1 MDQQQSI
8 EVVTI
13 LSSSEEEEEEERGSN
28 RAATSSS
35 IGEAEELGQ
44 RHSVGGGE
52 RSEPLEVVELSSG
65 SDDGEDSDVV
75 PVNVSTDDDEEAADP
90 GEGPGGGGGG
100 GGAAA
105 AASFAGPTSAYGV
118 KQKQREAHR
127 KNVAM
132 LDRYTVLSRRTS
144 RPGPQL
150 PKIENAIT
158 KTVTSMIKSFSTM
171 LDIVLLKAPGALP
184 CFLTALFGVGT
195 AAELTSGQAFS
206 RGYGK
211 STSSEAHIIDE
222 LTKVYMALCYPDVPY
237 ASLNGVVDGTEGG
250 RQRAVTYANIYRIIK
265 GFDRKSWPAAMAM
278 DGQLSKLG
286 AQNKNESSKLC
297 INAELGNSTMQQME
311 VKIQEATGNRHLAD
325 AIDAQVYYLVAND
338 LKEKPAGIF
347 SSRGIMASPSVK
359 GIAGT
364 GKRFVLLWINFDDFQ
379 TQKAD
384 VVICEAAFSYKSAHG
399 KLQRNPFGA
408 KATRE

>member
-1 MDQQQSI
+1 
-8 EVVTI
+8 
-13 LSSSEEEEEEERGSN
+13 
-28 RAATSSS
+28 
-35 IGEAEELGQ
+35 
-44 RHSVGGGE
+44 
-52 RSEPLEVVELSSG
+52 
-65 SDDGEDSDVV
+65 
-75 PVNVSTDDDEEAADP
+75 
-90 GEGPGGGGGG
+90 
-100 GGAAA
+100 
-105 AASFAGPTSAYGV
+105 V
-118 KQKQREAHR
+118 KQKQMEAHA

-132 LDRYTVLSRRTS
+132 LDKYTVLSRRTS

-171 LDIVLLKAPGALP
+171 LDIILMKAPGALP
-184 CFLTALFGVGT
+184 RFLTALFGVGT